1 MSSESPLEACVNID
15 FLCRNACPQLIFVVQ
30 KVLAIDEDVQIIH
43 ELIVGTEVE
52 IEDVSKVNVG
62 LISLQLIVC

>member
-1 MSSESPLEACVNID
+1 MSSESPLEAGVNID
-15 FLCRNACPQLIFVVQ
+15 FLCRNACPHLIFVVQ

-62 LISLQLIVC
+62 LISLQLIAG